1 MKTSTLIFWIYL
13 GLIAAEPL
21 VVKIIFGNL
30 KSYEV
35 KLLALLVFMWENFL
49 DRDCSLRKALIK
61 SRRILS
67 N

>member
-35 KLLALLVFMWENFL
+35 KLLALLVFMWEKFWE
-49 DRDCSLRKALIK
+49 RDCSLRKALIK

-67 N
+67 